1 MNIRLCAMAAVLFGA
16 LTACAIPKVMIGDEF
31 VPDQAKVA
39 RSSVKLVG
47 ETGSQ
52 NNRQALSN
60 YYIQICDVKGTTAT
74 NCKTSLV
81 LANITN
87 YAGASNAYRYR

>member
-1 MNIRLCAMAAVLFGA
+1 MNIRLCAMAAVLLGA
-16 LTACAIPKVMIGDEF
+16 LSACAIPKVMIGDDF
-31 VPDQAKVA
+31 VPNQTKVA

-52 NNRQALSN
+52 NNKQALSN

-74 NCKTSLV
+74 NCKTSLI

-87 YAGASNAYRYR
+87 YAGVSSAYRYR